1 MSDTQVYGASRIK
14 RVRATK
20 IQMDERRAALLTILS
35 EIQPATVRQVFYQA
49 TVRGVVQKDERGY
62 ARVQRELADMRREG
76 VLPYDWVVD
85 STRWMRKPVTHNS
98 LAALLENTARTYRRD
113 MWVDAD
119 HYVEVWVEKDAL
131 AGVIYPVT
139 AQFDVPLM
147 VSRGF
152 ASLSYLY
159 EAGSYIEENR
169 KPAIICHLGD
179 YDPSGVAAADSIEA
193 GLRHHAP
200 NADITF
206 ERLAVTP
213 AQIDMWNLPTRPT
226 KVSDRRARG
235 FGAHSVELDA
245 IEPARLRDLVRSAI
259 ERFVPAERMLALKTA
274 EESERQLLRIFSRQ
288 AAAESGEE

>member
-119 HYVEVWVEKDAL
+119 HYVEVWV
-131 AGVIYPVT
+131 
-139 AQFDVPLM
+139 
-147 VSRGF
+147 
-152 ASLSYLY
+152 
-159 EAGSYIEENR
+159 
-169 KPAIICHLGD
+169 
-179 YDPSGVAAADSIEA
+179 
-193 GLRHHAP
+193 
-200 NADITF
+200 
-206 ERLAVTP
+206 
-213 AQIDMWNLPTRPT
+213 TR
-226 KVSDRRARG
+226 S
-235 FGAHSVELDA
+235 
-245 IEPARLRDLVRSAI
+245 
-259 ERFVPAERMLALKTA
+259 
-274 EESERQLLRIFSRQ
+274 
-288 AAAESGEE
+288 